1 MENNNSEKKYICQYC
16 KKLFKAKFALTRHI
30 NTIHLKKTLISQKRN
45 KKRCSNCGKNIS
57 ISNYSKHYDSCISGK
72 QKLIHKDVKDTLN
85 KCIIKDNKYI
95 CPICN
100 KEYSKMGIGA
110 HIWRKHTESGKSY
123 VSHCNDGYKNGTR
136 VVWNKGST
144 KETDYRIANSSNT
157 YKKNH
162 RLGKHKKAVAK
173 DKESWKKNVSRGALK
188 SKHRRVC
195 KKSVP
200 YICKNGNT
208 VILDSSYEIKLAK
221 ILDEQNIRWTRPD
234 SILWKDK
241 YNKLHNYFAD
251 FYLIDYNIYLD
262 PKNDYC
268 FNKQK
273 EKIDILS
280 KTYNNIYFLR
290 YNQLSS
296 DFILNL
302 INAI

>member
-1 MENNNSEKKYICQYC
+1 MKNNSENKYICEYC
-16 KKLFKAKFALTRHI
+16 GRTFKANFALTRHI
-30 NTIHLKKTLISQKRN
+30 NVIHLKITKIKQKRN
-45 KKRCSNCGKNIS
+45 KIHCINCDRDIS
-57 ISNYSKHYDSCISGK
+57 ISNYNKHYKSCINRK
-72 QKLIHKDVKDTLN
+72 QKVSNKDVKEILN
-85 KCIIKDNKYI
+85 KCIIKDNKYT

-100 KEYSKMGIGA
+100 KEFSKMGIGI
-110 HIWRKHTESGKSY
+110 HIWHKHTENGKNFIM
-123 VSHCNDGYKNGTR
+123 HTADGYKNGTR
-136 VVWNKGST
+136 VVWNKGLT
-144 KETDYRIANSSNT
+144 KNTDIRILNAGKKYSINYKLGK
-157 YKKNH
+157 YKK
-162 RLGKHKKAVAK
+162 VIIK
-173 DKESWKKNVSRGALK
+173 DKELWKKNVSKGALK

-195 KKSVP
+195 KKSIN
-200 YICKNGNT
+200 YICRDGKI
-208 VILDSSYEIKLAK
+208 VVLDSSYEVILAK
-221 ILDEQNIRWTRPD
+221 ILDEENIRWIRPD
-234 SILWKDK
+234 PVLWKDK

-290 YNQLSS
+290 YNQLSN